1 MKRYIFAL
9 FIIIMF
15 TNLFTTVYAINDE
28 SIPEA
33 VIRIAEDSLDKVK
46 SAMAANP
53 DEWGLN
59 TKEEITS
66 ATLGGG
72 QLVHFLSSKN
82 LDKASSGN
90 LQALEDSSIFPVW
103 VFTLDDHDV
112 SKGLLEV
119 ITSYGG
125 SSYYLLGYGGIP
137 RLFQSTRDQLKQLA
151 QQKGNIS
158 DFSLYSIAGR
168 YFFAASDGKTT
179 WALPVPTLSD
189 VNYQENWVANQ
200 LWTSEE
206 IIQAIENSV
215 KSFVPG
221 TFGGSSIDFS
231 HIPKIESKIFSIKNI
246 IIYISIGILFAG
258 GIVLF
263 ILLWIGKAKK
273 IKKRLFTV

>member
-59 TKEEITS
+59 TKEEIAS

-82 LDKASSGN
+82 LNKASSGN
-90 LQALEDSSIFPVW
+90 WQALEDSSIFPVW

-119 ITSYGG
+119 TTYYGG

-158 DFSLYSIAGR
+158 DFSLYSIAADISLLRQMGKRPGHCLFLR
-168 YFFAASDGKTT
+168 Y
-179 WALPVPTLSD
+179 
-189 VNYQENWVANQ
+189 QM
-200 LWTSEE
+200 
-206 IIQAIENSV
+206 
-215 KSFVPG
+215 
-221 TFGGSSIDFS
+221 
-231 HIPKIESKIFSIKNI
+231 
-246 IIYISIGILFAG
+246 
-258 GIVLF
+258 
-263 ILLWIGKAKK
+263 
-273 IKKRLFTV
+273 